1 MWWSRIRQY
10 LGSQDLNYGFVTGY
24 QSVVRLNLHIWI
36 CLFKSKHKYQKIF
49 RSKKQGSQGLMGFK
63 EFVTEDSD
71 AVISQIRQIRDQ
83 MRVIRM
89 KRLLA
94 KEKVTLKSMEG
105 EKAGTGINKHRYR

>member
-1 MWWSRIRQY
+1 MDLSFQNETQISKNFSRKNQE
-10 LGSQDLNYGFVTGY
+10 
-24 QSVVRLNLHIWI
+24 
-36 CLFKSKHKYQKIF
+36 
-49 RSKKQGSQGLMGFK
+49 SQGLMGFK

-71 AVISQIRQIRDQ
+71 AVISQIRKIRDQ

-94 KEKVTLKSMEG
+94 KEKDSLKSMNG

>member
-83 MRVIRM
+83 MRVIKLNGTWRER
-89 KRLLA
+89 KTSYRLLSSRNVVR
-94 KEKVTLKSMEG
+94 E
-105 EKAGTGINKHRYR
+105 

>member
-1 MWWSRIRQY
+1 M
-10 LGSQDLNYGFVTGY
+10 DLSFQNET
-24 QSVVRLNLHIWI
+24 QI
-36 CLFKSKHKYQKIF
+36 SKNFSLKN
-49 RSKKQGSQGLMGFK
+49 QGSQGLMGFK

-94 KEKVTLKSMEG
+94 KEKDTLKSMKG
-105 EKAGTGINKHRYR
+105 EKAGKGVNKHRYQ

>member
-49 RSKKQGSQGLMGFK
+49 RSKKQESQGLMGFK
-63 EFVTEDSD
+63 EFVTEDSE

-83 MRVIRM
+83 MRVIKL
-89 KRLLA
+89 KRDLE
-94 KEKVTLKSMEG
+94 KEKDELQSLCWCLLT
-105 EKAGTGINKHRYR
+105 AY